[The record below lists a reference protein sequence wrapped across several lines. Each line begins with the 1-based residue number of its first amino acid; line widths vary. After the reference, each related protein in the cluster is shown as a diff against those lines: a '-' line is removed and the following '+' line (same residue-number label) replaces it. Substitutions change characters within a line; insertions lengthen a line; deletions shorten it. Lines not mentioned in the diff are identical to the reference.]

1 MCSVFPLKCLKTYFY
16 SFFPSQGS
24 LPKSA
29 GVKPPPAAKR
39 PRSVPSAEAT
49 DDEVRAAARE
59 GRIKALNVGSLFGF
73 LK

>member
-1 MCSVFPLKCLKTYFY
+1 MKTYFY
-16 SFFPSQGS
+16 FFFPSQGS
-24 LPKSA
+24 LTKSA

-39 PRSVPSAEAT
+39 PRPALSAEAT

-59 GRIKALNVGSLFGF
+59 GKLKALNVGSLFGF